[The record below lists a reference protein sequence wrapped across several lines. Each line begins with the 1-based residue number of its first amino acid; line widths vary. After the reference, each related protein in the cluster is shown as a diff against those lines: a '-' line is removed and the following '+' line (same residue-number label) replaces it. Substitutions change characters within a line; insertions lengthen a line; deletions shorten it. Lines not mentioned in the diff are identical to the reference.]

1 MKSLFTLFLTSLILL
16 QPMLRFGIT
25 LSFQLNQKEIAKSL
39 CVKKNIQG
47 NTCQGKCYLK
57 KQLKKAEEAEKKA
70 AASIADLEKQLASD
84 HLTLKRPHMKICG
97 YLQSFPENTIPTLQG
112 FYTLPFQPPPV
123 APEYSG
129 QTLA

>member
-1 MKSLFTLFLTSLILL
+1 MKSLFALFLASLILL

-70 AASIADLEKQLASD
+70 AASLADLEKQLASD
-84 HLTLKRPHMKICG
+84 HLTLKMPHLKICG
-97 YLQSFPENTIPTLQG
+97 YVQSFPENTIPTLKG
-112 FYTLPFQPPPV
+112 FCILPYQPPPV
-123 APEYSG
+123 KPGFSD
-129 QTLA
+129 LAIA